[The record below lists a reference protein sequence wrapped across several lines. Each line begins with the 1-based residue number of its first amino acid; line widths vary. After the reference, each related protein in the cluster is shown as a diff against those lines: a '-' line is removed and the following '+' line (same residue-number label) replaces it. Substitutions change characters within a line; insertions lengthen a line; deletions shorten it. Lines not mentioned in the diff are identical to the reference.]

1 VGELADQLT
10 EDLKVAMRAKDT
22 LALNTLRAVKS
33 ALKNA
38 AIAKGGAD
46 VELDGGEAISIVR
59 KQIKQRQD
67 SVEQFTKAGRT
78 ELAEQEEAEIGILE
92 RYLPAA
98 LSEEE
103 LTAMVAAAIS
113 ETGATARSDMG
124 KVMKILQEQAAGRV
138 DGRTLS
144 QAVMQKLS

>member
-113 ETGATARSDMG
+113 ETGATGRSDMG

>member
-1 VGELADQLT
+1 
-10 EDLKVAMRAKDT
+10 MRAKDT

-33 ALKNA
+33 ALKNS
-38 AIAKGGAD
+38 AIEKGGAD

-113 ETGATARSDMG
+113 ETGATGRSDMG
-124 KVMKILQEQAAGRV
+124 KVMKILQDQAAGRV

>member
-1 VGELADQLT
+1 
-10 EDLKVAMRAKDT
+10 MRAKDT
-22 LALNTLRAVKS
+22 LALNTVRAVKS

-38 AIAKGGAD
+38 SIEKGGAD

-113 ETGATARSDMG
+113 ETGATGRSDMG

>member
-1 VGELADQLT
+1 MGELADQLA

-33 ALKNA
+33 ALKNSS
-38 AIAKGGAD
+38 IEKGGAD

-103 LTAMVAAAIS
+103 LTTMVAAAIS
-113 ETGATARSDMG
+113 ETGATGRSDMG
-124 KVMKILQEQAAGRV
+124 KVMKILQ
-138 DGRTLS
+138 
-144 QAVMQKLS
+144 

>member
-1 VGELADQLT
+1 
-10 EDLKVAMRAKDT
+10 M
-22 LALNTLRAVKS
+22 
-33 ALKNA
+33 
-38 AIAKGGAD
+38 AKGGAD

-113 ETGATARSDMG
+113 ETGATGRSDMG

-138 DGRTLS
+138 VGRTLS

>member
-1 VGELADQLT
+1 
-10 EDLKVAMRAKDT
+10 MRAKDT

-38 AIAKGGAD
+38 AIEKGGAD

-103 LTAMVAAAIS
+103 LTTMVAAAIS
-113 ETGATARSDMG
+113 ETGATGRSDMG
-124 KVMKILQEQAAGRV
+124 KVMKILQDQAAGRV

>member
-1 VGELADQLT
+1 
-10 EDLKVAMRAKDT
+10 MRAKDT

-33 ALKNA
+33 ALKNS
-38 AIAKGGAD
+38 AIEKGGAD

-92 RYLPAA
+92 HYLPAA

-103 LTAMVAAAIS
+103 LTTMVAAAIS
-113 ETGATARSDMG
+113 ETGATGRSDMG

>member
-1 VGELADQLT
+1 
-10 EDLKVAMRAKDT
+10 
-22 LALNTLRAVKS
+22 LNTLRAVKS

-38 AIAKGGAD
+38 AIEKGGAD

-113 ETGATARSDMG
+113 ETGATGRSDMG

>member
-1 VGELADQLT
+1 MGELADQLT

-22 LALNTLRAVKS
+22 LALNTVRAVKS

-38 AIAKGGAD
+38 SIEKGGAD
-46 VELDGGEAISIVR
+46 VELDRGEAISIVR

-103 LTAMVAAAIS
+103 LTTMVAAAIS
-113 ETGATARSDMG
+113 ETGATGRSDMG